1 MAKPKKGTP
10 KVVLLGKQSKIE
22 DKDLVNSILSKI
34 EPSELPTEFLH
45 KIVIN
50 TVDGSSYNINDK
62 QKYIS
67 YSNIEQYVK
76 QLGIKED
83 IESIEI
89 VIDLDKIRQHLEKET
104 NSILE
109 NIFKD
114 I

>member
-1 MAKPKKGTP
+1 MATSKGPPKI
-10 KVVLLGKQSKIE
+10 VLLGKQSKIE
-22 DKDLVNSILSKI
+22 DKDLVNTILSKI

-45 KIVIN
+45 KVIIN
-50 TVDGSSYNINDK
+50 TVDGSSYTVNDK

-67 YSNIEQYVK
+67 YANIEKYVRK
-76 QLGIKED
+76 LGIKED

-89 VIDLDKIRQHLEKET
+89 VIDLDKIRQHLEQET

-114 I
+114 K